1 MADKTFSLSVDASIQ
16 LGDALIPFAGA
27 IEATITNA
35 KALSDVRETP
45 TWAMP
50 IPLGGVPV
58 NTMRLV
64 IVRNMAESPS
74 PLRIMVG
81 PVENGTWEAS
91 LGIRSLGDI
100 LPGDFAI
107 IPAVNP
113 GVIMWQGINR
123 ETNLGAACPAQIVI
137 VPI

>member
-1 MADKTFSLSVDASIQ
+1 MAENTLSLSLDASIQ
-16 LGDALIPFAGA
+16 LGDALIPFSGN

-58 NTMRLV
+58 NSMRLV
-64 IVRNMAESPS
+64 IIRNMATNPS

-81 PVENGTWEAS
+81 PVETGSWEAS

-107 IPAVNP
+107 VPAVNP

-123 ETNLGAACPAQIVI
+123 DTNLGAACPAQIVI